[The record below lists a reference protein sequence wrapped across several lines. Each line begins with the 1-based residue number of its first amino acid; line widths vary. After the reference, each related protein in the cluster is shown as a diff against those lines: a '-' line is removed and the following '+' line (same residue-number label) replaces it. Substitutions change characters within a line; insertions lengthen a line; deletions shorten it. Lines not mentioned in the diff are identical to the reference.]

1 MTAVSQSV
9 TVKDV
14 SMDYEVSGGQLRA
27 LESTNLKVQV
37 GGFVSIV
44 GPSGCGKSTLLK
56 LIMGVIQPS
65 RGEIVVHGR
74 PVLGPRSDVGIV
86 FQTARLLPWRTVL
99 QNILLPIELKRRP
112 TAADRQYAEELI
124 SMVGL
129 TGFET
134 RYPSELSGGMQ
145 QRASICRALVTSP
158 ELLLLDEPFGAL
170 DALTREVMNAELNKI
185 WRQTGKSAILIT
197 HSIEEAVFL
206 SERVLVMSPRP
217 GTIVDEIVVQL
228 GAERN
233 LRDLSNTEFK
243 RAADRVREHFR

>member
-1 MTAVSQSV
+1 
-9 TVKDV
+9 
-14 SMDYEVSGGQLRA
+14 MDYETSGGKLKA
-27 LESTNLKVQV
+27 LESTNLNVPV

-65 RGEIVVHGR
+65 RGEIVVHGQ
-74 PVLGPRSDVGIV
+74 PVLGPRNDIGIV
-86 FQTARLLPWRTVL
+86 FQSARLLPWRTVL
-99 QNILLPIELKRRP
+99 QNVLLPIELKRKP
-112 TAADRQYAEELI
+112 TAEDRQHAQDLI

-129 TGFET
+129 AGFEK

-145 QRASICRALVTSP
+145 QRAAICRALVTSP

-217 GTIVDEIVVQL
+217 GTIVDEIVVQM
-228 GAERN
+228 GAERR
-233 LRDLSNTEFK
+233 LGDLSSTELK
-243 RAADRVREHFR
+243 LAADRVREHFR

>member
-9 TVKDV
+9 TVTDV
-14 SMDYEVSGGQLRA
+14 SMDYEISGGQLRA
-27 LESTNLKVQV
+27 LESTNLTVPV

-56 LIMGVIQPS
+56 LIMGVVQPTQ
-65 RGEIVVHGR
+65 GEIVVHGR
-74 PVLGPRSDVGIV
+74 PVVEPRSDVGIV

-99 QNILLPIELKRRP
+99 QNILLPIELRRRP
-112 TAADRQYAEELI
+112 TAEDRQYAQELI

-129 TGFET
+129 AGFEK

-158 ELLLLDEPFGAL
+158 DLLLLDEPFGAL
-170 DALTREVMNAELNKI
+170 DALTREVMNAELNRI

-228 GAERN
+228 AAERN
-233 LRDLSNTEFK
+233 LSDLSSIEFK
-243 RAADRVREHFR
+243 RASDRVREHFR

>member
-1 MTAVSQSV
+1 
-9 TVKDV
+9 
-14 SMDYEVSGGQLRA
+14 
-27 LESTNLKVQV
+27 
-37 GGFVSIV
+37 
-44 GPSGCGKSTLLK
+44 
-56 LIMGVIQPS
+56 
-65 RGEIVVHGR
+65 
-74 PVLGPRSDVGIV
+74 V
-86 FQTARLLPWRTVL
+86 F

-233 LRDLSNTEFK
+233 LKDLSNTEFK